1 MNLLNKLALAAFA
14 AVLPLASPLAIAQE
28 HGAADH
34 DETTT
39 EPVGDSKLV
48 PGARQAPDVAVD
60 IPAARD
66 GDDEIAPSDA
76 AELDGDDDQSALGEL
91 ATGEKSIHHP
101 DGRR

>member
-1 MNLLNKLALAAFA
+1 MNTLNKLAVAVIASALPWTASLA
-14 AVLPLASPLAIAQE
+14 LAQE

-34 DETTT
+34 GETTT
-39 EPVGDSKLV
+39 EPVGDSMLV
-48 PGARQAPDVAVD
+48 PGGPKPPDVAVD

-66 GDDEIAPSDA
+66 GEDEIAPSHA
-76 AELDGDDDQSALGEL
+76 AELDGSDDQSALGEL